1 MQSHSENPLPE
12 MKIEHP
18 PLPEMKIEH
27 PPLPEMKI
35 EHPRSPNP
43 LKRSRETSL
52 EGNSCDF
59 EDDDRR
65 SIENASKELVLY
77 KPDEADSKTEP
88 VPDTK
93 EHTSVSFPSSTSH
106 SSRSAPS
113 IGAFTVQCSRC
124 FKWRLLPTKEKYE
137 EIRENILLD
146 PFFCEKAEEW
156 GRKVSCDDAPDISQ
170 DGSRLWAI
178 DKPSIARPPP
188 GWERLL
194 RIRAEGGSKF
204 ADVYYVAPCGKR
216 MRSMVEIQKYMS
228 DHPEYL
234 TQGVSFSQFSFQCP
248 RPLQENYVKKRLPR
262 LPASVNDSPVCL
274 PAPIND
280 SPARF
285 PAPVDNSSYRLPEL
299 SVNDSHAHFPDPEIV
314 EEANP

>member
-12 MKIEHP
+12 V
-18 PLPEMKIEH
+18 
-27 PPLPEMKI
+27 KI

-52 EGNSCDF
+52 EGNPCDF
-59 EDDDRR
+59 DDDDSR
-65 SIENASKELVLY
+65 STENASKEMVLY
-77 KPDEADSKTEP
+77 KPDEAGSKTEP
-88 VPDTK
+88 VPDIK
-93 EHTSVSFPSSTSH
+93 EHTSVSFPSSAPH
-106 SSRSAPS
+106 SSRLAPS

-137 EIRENILLD
+137 EIRENILHD
-146 PFFCEKAEEW
+146 PFYCEKAEEW

-204 ADVYYVAPCGKR
+204 ADVYVFL
-216 MRSMVEIQKYMS
+216 I
-228 DHPEYL
+228 L
-234 TQGVSFSQFSFQCP
+234 TLSLFNSI
-248 RPLQENYVKKRLPR
+248 LQEYK
-262 LPASVNDSPVCL
+262 
-274 PAPIND
+274 I
-280 SPARF
+280 
-285 PAPVDNSSYRLPEL
+285 SSFICK
-299 SVNDSHAHFPDPEIV
+299 HAFFL
-314 EEANP
+314 